1 MASVQQT
8 PLPQARFLL
17 VTGKGG
23 VGKTTVCAVLA
34 KAYAAEG
41 KRVLIA
47 MCNSKDR
54 LSGMLGGPPIGTAV
68 VQQTEGV
75 FAVNMTPDA
84 AIEEYGMLT
93 LKSRALY
100 KLLFDN
106 RYVRSFLRAV
116 PGLQDWSM
124 LGKAW
129 WHTTEADPQGAFK
142 YDVVILDAPATGHGL
157 DMLRVPKVIVDIVPP
172 GLLRR
177 DAEAAWKLFQDP
189 AQAGVVLV
197 TLPEEMPVTES
208 IELLA
213 AVRGELGLPVAKI
226 IVNAALPEL
235 FSAAE
240 RVTLRGS
247 GGGGDETPEGAVLR
261 SGVLRAVREDLQL
274 ESIERLTPHAEMN
287 LTTLPLVAR
296 AAASPAGIDALVPYL
311 TQARP

>member
-1 MASVQQT
+1 MAPAQT
-8 PLPQARFLL
+8 QPLPHARFLL

-23 VGKTTVCAVLA
+23 VGKTTVCAALA
-34 KAYAAEG
+34 QAYVAQG

-54 LSGMLGGPPIGTAV
+54 LSTMLGGPPIGTTV
-68 VQQTEGV
+68 VEQSKGL

-106 RYVRSFLRAV
+106 RYIRSFLRAV

-129 WHTTEADPQGAFK
+129 WHTTEEGEGGKPK

-189 AQAGVVLV
+189 TQAGVVLV
-197 TLPEEMPVTES
+197 TLPEEMPITES

-213 AVRGELGLPVAKI
+213 AVRGELGLPVVKI
-226 IVNAALPEL
+226 IVNAALQEL
-235 FSAAE
+235 FSPAE
-240 RVTLRGS
+240 RSVLRASGS
-247 GGGGDETPEGAVLR
+247 GSDETPEGAVLR
-261 SGVLRAVREDLQL
+261 AGTLRALREDLQI
-274 ESIERLTPHAEMN
+274 ESITRLIPYAKMP
-287 LTTLPLVAR
+287 LTMLPLVPR
-296 AAASPAGIDALVPYL
+296 AAATPEGIAALVPHL
-311 TQARP
+311 TQF

>member
-1 MASVQQT
+1 MATT
-8 PLPQARFLL
+8 PSFQLPHARFLL

-23 VGKTTVCAVLA
+23 VGKTTVAAVLA
-34 KAYAAEG
+34 RAYEAEG

-54 LSGMLGGPPIGTAV
+54 LSTMLGSQPIGTEV
-68 VQQTEGV
+68 VSV
-75 FAVNMTPDA
+75 SKHIDAVNMTPDA

-100 KLLFDN
+100 KVLFDN

-129 WHTTEADPQGAFK
+129 WHTTEQGSAGKPK

-157 DMLRVPKVIVDIVPP
+157 DMLRVPKVIVDVVPP

-177 DAEAAWKLFQDP
+177 DAEAAWKMFQDP

-208 IELLA
+208 IELLT
-213 AVRGELGLPVAKI
+213 AVRGELGLPVARV

-235 FSAAE
+235 FSREERAA
-240 RVTLRGS
+240 LRSS
-247 GGGGDETPEGAVLR
+247 GCADDETPEAAVFR
-261 SGVLRAVREDLQL
+261 AGVLRALREDLQAD
-274 ESIERLTPHAEMN
+274 SIARLTPHAQVPV
-287 LTTLPLVAR
+287 TKLPLVAR
-296 AAASPAGIDALVPYL
+296 AAATPEGIAALLPYL
-311 TQARP
+311 TT